1 MDRQVIL
8 ITGASSGFGAMTARR
23 LAAAGQCVYAGVRDI
38 AGKGASA
45 VKEFGMVSPTRYRNN
60 ESFW

>member
-8 ITGASSGFGAMTARR
+8 ITGALSGFGAMTARR

-38 AGKGASA
+38 AGKGAAA
-45 VKEFGMVSPTRYRNN
+45 VKDAA
-60 ESFW
+60 SFALEYS